1 MKVGPVQP
9 YAVSVYS
16 SGAVQPSVERT
27 TSPPVQSATA
37 RTTVVELLP
46 AERELFIR
54 LFPESAPYIARHV
67 LFTREGRVQE
77 PDIYKG
83 LFVDVRA

>member
-1 MKVGPVQP
+1 
-9 YAVSVYS
+9 
-16 SGAVQPSVERT
+16 
-27 TSPPVQSATA
+27 
-37 RTTVVELLP
+37 
-46 AERELFIR
+46 
-54 LFPESAPYIARHV
+54 V